1 MEAEYLKKLQ
11 SLLGQLD
18 EIDEIYWKGVGDKSN
33 VPIPESERWF
43 NLIGDADANNNWIIP
58 ADLLGLDIAQ
68 TERIKSQRI
77 IVNEIRDLTNGYLS
91 RFGKQI
97 KSKRTSIDLERLKE
111 NVKWAKRFG
120 LSTSEVAQVLGEKL
134 STIKDVLIKK

>member
-18 EIDEIYWKGVGDKSN
+18 EIDEIYWKEVGDKSN
-33 VPIPESERWF
+33 GSIPESERWF
-43 NLIGDADANNNWIIP
+43 NLIGDADVNNNWIIP

-91 RFGKQI
+91 RFGQQI

-111 NVKWAKRFG
+111 NVKSVSYTH
-120 LSTSEVAQVLGEKL
+120 LTLPTTSRV
-134 STIKDVLIKK
+134 

>member
-18 EIDEIYWKGVGDKSN
+18 EIDEIYWKEVGDKSN
-33 VPIPESERWF
+33 GSIPESERWF
-43 NLIGDADANNNWIIP
+43 NLIGDADVNNNWIIP

-91 RFGKQI
+91 RFGQQI

>member
-18 EIDEIYWKGVGDKSN
+18 EIDEIYWKGVGDNSN
-33 VPIPESERWF
+33 GSIPESERWF
-43 NLIGDADANNNWIIP
+43 NLIGDADVNNNWIIP

-91 RFGKQI
+91 RFGQQI